1 MSSLL
6 HLILIG
12 LFDGIV
18 STAVMTLTEVQS
30 WKKWG
35 LVGVFE
41 WHENQMI
48 ITRLIHHSDNDRE
61 KVHFIGIF
69 SLHFLNGALAGMV
82 FPFVVSVFTF
92 LTVVTMPVT
101 VSLGIIYGFA
111 LWILTLVPIHK
122 PITRFSAWD
131 HRLGHMP
138 ALASLSGHIIYGFVL
153 SIIISLTL

>member
-82 FPFVVSVFTF
+82 FPFVVSVFTL

-101 VSLGIIYGFA
+101 VLLGIIYGFV

-122 PITRFSAWD
+122 PITRFSPWN
-131 HRLGHMP
+131 HPLGHMP
-138 ALASLSGHIIYGFVL
+138 ALASLSGHIIYGLVL
-153 SIIISLTL
+153 SIIATLTL

>member
-1 MSSLL
+1 MISILYSV
-6 HLILIG
+6 LIG
-12 LFDGIV
+12 LLGGV
-18 STAVMTLTEVQS
+18 LSTIAMTISEIPS

-35 LVGVFE
+35 LLGVFE

-92 LTVVTMPVT
+92 LTVVTMSVT
-101 VSLGIIYGFA
+101 VLLGMIYGFA

-122 PITRFSAWD
+122 PITRFSPWN
-131 HRLGHMP
+131 HPLGHMP
-138 ALASLSGHIIYGFVL
+138 ALASLSGHIIYGLVL
-153 SIIISLTL
+153 SIIATLTL